1 MGIVIKKELDPTF
14 ETVFLLFNSNIPD
27 WKSELIQVL
36 QTFGVNGELFLQKH
50 YGIVETYLKTFQKY
64 KQSHPKENF
73 FFENIQSEQTL
84 LIIFLAA
91 EHRTLLNH
99 DEPLDLLK
107 LRGFLASALLESFES
122 IGVSDYTDMP
132 RLPDEKSIFEFLK
145 QSDIPNEEKWFFLEL
160 LTQPDYW
167 ISQLMEI
174 VTSNIPAYEKA
185 VAAVKT
191 PLRTLLSRFNPG
203 ENSVFLK
210 LVSPMPHDMTIYPS
224 LSAPLLEAGF
234 YSHGYQ
240 GLLIEELTKQ
250 KGSLDVEKEALLR
263 QLKALSD
270 KSKLDILCALK
281 TSSKYNLE
289 LSEALNLSPST
300 MSHHMN
306 VLLSCGL
313 VTVEKMDGRVYYCL
327 EKETVS
333 TLLSQLNSLLL

>member
-14 ETVFLLFNSNIPD
+14 ETVFLLFNSHIPD
-27 WKSELIQVL
+27 WKGELIQSL
-36 QTFGVNGELFLQKH
+36 QTFGINGELFLQKH
-50 YGIVETYLKTFQKY
+50 FGIVETYLKTFQKH
-64 KQSHPKENF
+64 KQSHPKESF

-99 DEPLDLLK
+99 GEPMDLLK
-107 LRGFLASALLESFES
+107 LRGFLASALLETFES
-122 IGVSDYTDMP
+122 LDVPDYTDMP
-132 RLPDEKSIFEFLK
+132 QLPDEKSIIEFLK
-145 QSDIPNEEKWFFLEL
+145 QLDIPNEEKWFILEL
-160 LTQPDYW
+160 LMQPDYW
-167 ISQLMEI
+167 ISQLLEI
-174 VTSNIPAYEKA
+174 VTLNIPAYEKA

-191 PLRTLLSRFNPG
+191 PLKKLLSRFSPR
-203 ENSVFLK
+203 ENTVLLK
-210 LVSPMPHDMTIYPS
+210 LFFTAPHDTTIYPS

-234 YSHGYQ
+234 YTRGYQ

-250 KGSLDVEKEALLR
+250 KGSSDVEKETLLR
-263 QLKALSD
+263 QLKSLSD

-306 VLLSCGL
+306 VLLTCGL

-327 EKETVS
+327 EKEAVS